1 MTPKLKFQIKD
12 LGLLQYFLEIKVTRS
27 KKILFSLQ
35 KYVLDQWSHEIIME
49 SSWWTNR
56 DIADQ
61 LGSYTI
67 W

>member
-35 KYVLDQWSHEIIME
+35 KYVLDQWSYEIIME